1 MFSGLKL
8 KKGKTVKRS
17 WGEDK
22 METVELKHHE
32 FEKLPQEETPEKGS
46 TCIMSEPIEDEEKE
60 KKKKKKKVRPTLFPW
75 ELGTNTEK

>member
-1 MFSGLKL
+1 M
-8 KKGKTVKRS
+8 KRS